1 MTEQSNRVFLLSLGC
16 SKNTVDS
23 ERLMAQAE
31 AAGVVFTESASDA
44 ETIIINT
51 CGFIA
56 DAKEESINETLA
68 AITEKESGRVRKI
81 FVMGCLPEL
90 YRSEL
95 QTELPEVDGFF
106 GTRELPAVLTAIG
119 ARYRSELHLHRSLT
133 APGHTSFL
141 KISEG
146 CSRSCS
152 FCSIPRIRGPYISQ
166 PLDQLLREARLLQE
180 KGVQELN
187 IIAQD
192 ITLYG
197 VDLYGRQML
206 NDLLLRLSDMEFHWI
221 RLLYAYPLNF
231 PLEVIETMS
240 QRGNICN
247 YLDLPLQ
254 HCNDRI
260 LHSMNRGITKE
271 GELALIEAIRQ
282 KNPDIRLRTTM
293 IAGYPGETRQE
304 FEELLEFAATVRFD
318 RLGCFSYCHEEF
330 SPAFALEDSVPEEE
344 KQSRTAE
351 LMELQEGI
359 SEEKN
364 KRLEGREIAVCIDR
378 IEENTAWGR
387 TEWDAPEV
395 DNECSLEGAGHTIAP
410 GSFCLARI
418 DGSSPYEL
426 FGTVLKVLE

>member
-1 MTEQSNRVFLLSLGC
+1 MTEQSSKVFLLSLGC

-31 AAGVVFTESASDA
+31 AAGIVFTQSATDA
-44 ETIIINT
+44 DTIIINT

-68 AITEKESGRVRKI
+68 AIAEKESGRVQKI

-90 YRSEL
+90 YRTEL
-95 QTELPEVDGFF
+95 QTELPEVDRFF
-106 GTRELPAVLTAIG
+106 GTRELPAVLNAIG
-119 ARYRSELHLHRSLT
+119 ASYRIELHDHRSIT
-133 APGHTSFL
+133 PPNHASFL

-146 CSRSCS
+146 CSRSCA

-180 KGVQELN
+180 NGVRELN

-206 NDLLLRLSDMEFHWI
+206 NDLLLRLSDMDFGWI

-231 PLEVIETMS
+231 PLEVIDTM
-240 QRGNICN
+240 RERANVCN

-260 LHSMNRGITKE
+260 LRSMNRGITKE
-271 GELALIEAIRQ
+271 GELALIEAIRE

-318 RLGCFSYCHEEF
+318 RLGCFPYCHEEF
-330 SPAFALEDSVPEEE
+330 SPAFSLVDSVPEDE
-344 KQSRTAE
+344 KESRTAE
-351 LMELQEGI
+351 LMELREGI

-364 KRLEGREIAVCIDR
+364 QLLEEKELIVRIDR
-378 IEENTAWGR
+378 IEEGAAWGR

-395 DNECSLEGAGHTIAP
+395 DNECSLEPAGHRVAP
-410 GSFCLARI
+410 GTLCLAKI
-418 DGSSPYEL
+418 EGSSPYEL
-426 FGTVLKVLE
+426 FGTILKVLE